1 MQRLANLG
9 LLSQYTKELEGHL
22 VQNLKKT
29 YLYKVKHLK
38 VLNAYLLNYK
48 WHFLGGLLFVSLST
62 IFGTYQGVIVRN
74 GTNKIIDIIN
84 DHTEADP
91 GVFIQYGVIII
102 ALALVSGLFMFL
114 MRQTIIVMSRHI
126 EYDQKNE
133 IYNHYQQ
140 LDTGFYKRNTTGDL
154 MNRISEDVSRVR
166 MYTGPAIMYIAN
178 TIVTT
183 VTILIFML
191 KVNVT
196 LTLLVFLPLPVLSYI
211 IYKVSDLISKQ
222 STKVQQELSTLTTQ
236 AQETFSAIRIIKA
249 YARENFFKGQ
259 MEQKNETYKSTALKL
274 AAIESLFAPVMAL
287 MIGLSVLITVWYG
300 GKLTI
305 ENKIEPGNITE
316 FILYVFRLTWPFASL
331 GWVTSLVQRASA
343 SQERINEFLQQEPTI
358 KNDNPEIYKINGDLE
373 FKNVSFTYPENN
385 ITALKNI
392 SFKLKQGQSLG
403 ITGQVGS
410 GKSSIVSL
418 ITRQYDS
425 TGGEILIDNK
435 NIKQHNLH
443 LLRKNCGVVPQ
454 EVFLFSDTVANNIS
468 FGSPEKIVDRKYIEE
483 AARQAGVYE
492 NILGFADKFETVVG
506 ERGVTLSGGQKQRIS
521 IARAIINKP
530 QLLIFDDC
538 LSAVDSETEEL
549 ILGNLKKEMKG
560 KTSVIVSHRIS
571 SIKNA
576 DLILY
581 LKNGE
586 ISEMGTHEELLVLGK
601 DYSHLNQLQKH

>member
-1 MQRLANLG
+1 M
-9 LLSQYTKELEGHL
+9 
-22 VQNLKKT
+22 
-29 YLYKVKHLK
+29 KHLST
-38 VLNAYLLNYK
+38 LNHYFFKYK

-74 GTNKIIDIIN
+74 GTNRILEIIGQGGSK
-84 DHTEADP
+84 ADSW
-91 GVFIQYGVIII
+91 VFIGYGLTIIG
-102 ALALVSGLFMFL
+102 LALMSGLFMFL

-133 IYNHYQQ
+133 IYNHYQN
-140 LDTGFYKRNTTGDL
+140 LDTGFYKQNTTGDL

-183 VTILIFML
+183 ITILIFML
-191 KVNVT
+191 KVNAT
-196 LTLLVFLPLPVLSYI
+196 LTLLVFLPLPILSYI

-222 STKVQQELSTLTTQ
+222 STQVQQQLSKLTTQ

-249 YARENFFKGQ
+249 YARERFFNGQ
-259 MEQKNETYKSTALKL
+259 MEEKNEAYKKTALKL

-305 ENKIEPGNITE
+305 QHKIEPGNITE

-358 KNDNPEIYKINGDLE
+358 KNNNPEIYPIHGNLE
-373 FKNVSFTYPENN
+373 FRNVSFTYPENN
-385 ITALKNI
+385 ITALTNV

-410 GKSSIVSL
+410 GKSSIINL
-418 ITRQYDS
+418 ITRQYDTS
-425 TGGEILIDNK
+425 AGEILIDNK
-435 NIKQHNLH
+435 NIKEHNLH
-443 LLRKNCGVVPQ
+443 LLRKNCGIVPQ
-454 EVFLFSDTVANNIS
+454 EVFLFSDTIANNIS
-468 FGSPEKIVDRKYIEE
+468 FGSELKMVDRELVEK
-483 AARQAGVYE
+483 AAKQAGVYD
-492 NILGFADKFETVVG
+492 NILGFPDKFETLVG

-538 LSAVDSETEEL
+538 LSAVDSETEEF
-549 ILGNLKKEMKG
+549 ILGNLKQEMKG

-581 LKNGE
+581 LKDGE
-586 ISEMGTHEELLVLGK
+586 IAEMGTHEELLSLNK
-601 DYSHLNQLQKH
+601 NYAHLNRLQKN

>member
-1 MQRLANLG
+1 
-9 LLSQYTKELEGHL
+9 
-22 VQNLKKT
+22 
-29 YLYKVKHLK
+29 VKHLK
-38 VLNAYLLNYK
+38 VLNSYFLKYK
-48 WHFLGGLLFVSLST
+48 WHFLGGVLFVSLST
-62 IFGTYQGVIVRN
+62 IFGTYQGVIVRD
-74 GTNKIIDIIN
+74 GTNKIIEIIN
-84 DHTEADP
+84 KNEVSDATI
-91 GVFIQYGVIII
+91 FIQYGLTIVG
-102 ALALVSGLFMFL
+102 LALVSGLFMFL
-114 MRQTIIVMSRHI
+114 MRQTTIVMSRHI
-126 EYDQKNE
+126 EYDQKNA
-133 IYNHYQQ
+133 IYNHYQY

-154 MNRISEDVSRVR
+154 MNRISEDVSKVR

-191 KVNVT
+191 KVNTT
-196 LTLLVFLPLPVLSYI
+196 LTLLVFLPLPLLSYN
-211 IYKVSDLISKQ
+211 IYRVSNMIGKQ
-222 STKVQQELSTLTTQ
+222 STKVQQQLSGLTTQ
-236 AQETFSAIRIIKA
+236 AQESFSAVRVIKA
-249 YARENFFKGQ
+249 YAREAFFKGQ
-259 MEQKNETYKSTALKL
+259 MEAKNETYKSTALKL
-274 AAIESLFAPVMAL
+274 ASIESLFAPVMAL

-305 ENKIEPGNITE
+305 EHKITPGNITE

-331 GWVTSLVQRASA
+331 GWVTSLVQRAAA
-343 SQERINEFLQQEPTI
+343 SQERINEFMQQEPTI
-358 KNDNPEIYKINGDLE
+358 KNNNPEIYKIDGELE

-410 GKSSIVSL
+410 GKSSIVNL
-418 ITRQYDS
+418 ITRQYDTTS
-425 TGGEILIDNK
+425 GEVLIDHK

-454 EVFLFSDTVANNIS
+454 EVFLFSDTIANNIS
-468 FGSPEKIVDRKYIEE
+468 FGSPDNTVDRAQVEE
-483 AARQAGVYE
+483 AATQAGVYE
-492 NILGFADKFETVVG
+492 NILGFADKFETMVG

-538 LSAVDSETEEL
+538 LSAVDSETEEF
-549 ILGNLKKEMKG
+549 IIGNLKKEMGG

-571 SIKNA
+571 SIKDA

-581 LKNGE
+581 LKEGE
-586 ISEMGTHEELLVLGK
+586 IIEMGSHDELMALGK
-601 DYSHLNQLQKH
+601 NYAHLNELQRH

>member
-1 MQRLANLG
+1 M
-9 LLSQYTKELEGHL
+9 
-22 VQNLKKT
+22 
-29 YLYKVKHLK
+29 KHLK
-38 VLNAYLLNYK
+38 VLNAYFLKYK

-62 IFGTYQGVIVRN
+62 ILGTYQGVVVRN
-74 GTNKIIDIIN
+74 STNRAL
-84 DHTEADP
+84 EAFNSRIPMDP
-91 GVFIQYGVIII
+91 WLFVKDGLFMISL
-102 ALALVSGLFMFL
+102 ALASGLFMFL
-114 MRQTIIVMSRHI
+114 MRQTTIVMSRHI

-133 IYNHYQQ
+133 IYNHYQN

-183 VTILIFML
+183 ITILIFMM
-191 KVNVT
+191 KVNAT
-196 LTLLVFLPLPVLSYI
+196 LTLLVFLPLPILSYI
-211 IYKVSDLISKQ
+211 IYKVSDMISKQ
-222 STKVQQELSTLTTQ
+222 STKVQQQLSGLTTQ

-259 MEQKNETYKSTALKL
+259 MEAKNENYKSTALKL
-274 AAIESLFAPVMAL
+274 ASIESLFAPVMAL

-305 ENKIEPGNITE
+305 ENKIQPGNITE

-343 SQERINEFLQQEPTI
+343 SQERINEFLQQQPTI
-358 KNDNPEIYKINGDLE
+358 KNPTSEMYPIGGELE

-410 GKSSIVSL
+410 GKSSILSL

-425 TGGEILIDNK
+425 SSGEILIDNK

-468 FGSPEKIVDRKYIEE
+468 FGSPDKEVDRQLVEN

-492 NILGFADKFETVVG
+492 NILGFAEKFETVVG

-538 LSAVDSETEEL
+538 LSAVDSETEAL
-549 ILGNLKKEMKG
+549 ILANLKKEMNG

-581 LKNGE
+581 LKDGE
-586 ISEMGTHEELLVLGK
+586 IVEKGTHEELLELGK
-601 DYSHLNQLQKH
+601 NYAHLNQLQRH

>member
-1 MQRLANLG
+1 M
-9 LLSQYTKELEGHL
+9 
-22 VQNLKKT
+22 
-29 YLYKVKHLK
+29 KHLQ
-38 VLNAYLLNYK
+38 VLNAYLLKYK

-74 GTNKIIDIIN
+74 GTNKIIGIIN
-84 DHTEADP
+84 KHTEVDSS
-91 GVFIQYGVIII
+91 VFVQYGLTIIG
-102 ALALVSGLFMFL
+102 LALVSGLFMFL

-133 IYNHYQQ
+133 IYNHYQH
-140 LDTGFYKRNTTGDL
+140 LDMGFYKRNTTGDL

-196 LTLLVFLPLPVLSYI
+196 LTLLVFLPLPILSYI
-211 IYKVSDLISKQ
+211 IYKVSDMISKQ
-222 STKVQQELSTLTTQ
+222 STKVQQQLSTLTTQ

-259 MEQKNETYKSTALKL
+259 MEEKNETYKNTALKL
-274 AAIESLFAPVMAL
+274 ASIESLFAPVMAL

-358 KNDNPEIYKINGDLE
+358 KNNNPEIYKINGELE
-373 FKNVSFTYPENN
+373 FRNVSFTYPENN

-410 GKSSIVSL
+410 GKSSIINL
-418 ITRQYDS
+418 ITRQYDT

-468 FGSPEKIVDRKYIEE
+468 FGSPEKIVDRNLVEE
-483 AARQAGVYE
+483 AAKQAGVYE

-549 ILGNLKKEMKG
+549 ILGNLEKEMKD

-581 LKNGE
+581 LKDGE
-586 ISEMGTHEELLVLGK
+586 IIEMGTHGELLALGK
-601 DYSHLNQLQKH
+601 NYSHLNQLQKN